1 MNTVNHVIC
10 VQTSEGD
17 HQGQAG
23 VLGSRE
29 LEKLPFS
36 LLSQLPC
43 GSCSIDPVR
52 ETLFGSLILGFLSF
66 AVIVDEKEKNTSFLH
81 AAHKES
87 PLLTLT
93 FPFVQRNCKY
103 PLSLGHW
110 TTHFRY
116 KCINCM
122 QCCNCSQACDSA
134 SVYMETEGC

>member
-10 VQTSEGD
+10 VKTSEGD

-23 VLGSRE
+23 FLGSRE

-66 AVIVDEKEKNTSFLH
+66 TVIVDEKEKKHEFFACGTQRVATANPNVSICSEKLQVSTV
-81 AAHKES
+81 AG
-87 PLLTLT
+87 TLDH
-93 FPFVQRNCKY
+93 
-103 PLSLGHW
+103 SLQ
-110 TTHFRY
+110 
-116 KCINCM
+116 I
-122 QCCNCSQACDSA
+122 
-134 SVYMETEGC
+134 